1 MISVLLSALFVLAG
15 VVTLL
20 PEVFAEFFRGY
31 GVTVLA
37 GLVLVGIVAGH
48 LLAEIEKGA
57 QIVRTPGSPLQGGH
71 NAPRGR
77 TS

>member
-1 MISVLLSALFVLAG
+1 MIHVLLSALFVLAG

-20 PEVFAEFFRGY
+20 PDVFTEFLRDY
-31 GVTVLA
+31 GVITLA

-57 QIVRTPGSPLQGGH
+57 QIVSTPG
-71 NAPRGR
+71 ATRGR